1 MKNAVSLLTL
11 SAALMA
17 TLVLPA
23 RADDANP
30 KAVWGGGPAAASAYT
45 AVYVPRVIEVLDSQ
59 HLSGYAWGGVSQG
72 TVANAETVTDHPTNL
87 AVGQLDI
94 FGLVKDQPIP
104 GRDGDKYKFTIVKPD
119 LGPECLYLITKDK
132 TYKTFGDVLGNAWQ
146 LAAVTGGEKS
156 GSFGTWKVLQ
166 GIYPELKTVPL
177 THVASTSDIIDMV
190 KQKSDTVGFFVMRPD
205 PDSDVFKSIVDADL
219 TIVPVVD
226 FDLEDKYKFMSLK
239 VSHGWS
245 GGKQVQTAC
254 TTVALITGDPS
265 STKLANDSETRRLAE
280 TIKRLSAVDQK
291 SFQPEASSWRD
302 MWDSLAEFSTDK
314 AQSLMDQSKKALAD
328 LKKQHGG

>member
-1 MKNAVSLLTL
+1 MSKDLSLLALSAVLTATVTL
-11 SAALMA
+11 S
-17 TLVLPA
+17 A
-23 RADDANP
+23 RADDSL
-30 KAVWGGGPAAASAYT
+30 KVVWGGGPASSSAYT
-45 AVYVPRVIEVLDSQ
+45 SVYVPKVIEVLDSQ

-72 TVANAETVTDHPTNL
+72 TVANAESVTDHPTNL

-104 GRDGDKYKFTIVKPD
+104 GREGDKYKFTILKPD
-119 LGPECLYLITKDK
+119 LGPECLYLVTKDK
-132 TYKTFGDVLGNAWQ
+132 SYKTFGDVIGNAWQ
-146 LAAVTGGEKS
+146 LAVATGGEKS

-166 GIYPELKTVPL
+166 GIYPDLKPVPVL
-177 THVASTSDIIDMV
+177 HTNSIGDIIELV

-226 FDLEDKYKFMSLK
+226 FDLEGKYKFMTLK
-239 VSHGWS
+239 VAHGWS
-245 GGKQVQTAC
+245 GGKEVQTAC

-291 SFQPEASSWRD
+291 SFQPEASSWLD

-314 AQSLMDQSKKALAD
+314 AQSLMDQSKRALAD